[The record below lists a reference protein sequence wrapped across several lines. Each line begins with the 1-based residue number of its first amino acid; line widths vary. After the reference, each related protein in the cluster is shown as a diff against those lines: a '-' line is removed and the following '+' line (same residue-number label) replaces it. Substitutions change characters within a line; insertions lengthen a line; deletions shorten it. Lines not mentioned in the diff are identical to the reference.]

1 MSKVATKT
9 RMQAL
14 IELGQSVWLDYL
26 RRAMLESGELQRMID
41 DGLRGMTSNPTIF
54 EHAIGGGTDYDHA
67 PSRVAASPRTD
78 REIFDLLAVEAVRT
92 AADLFRPVYDASQGA
107 DGFVSLEVSPTLA
120 RQIHRRLGT
129 RHRRGETDPRRC
141 A

>member
-26 RRAMLESGELQRMID
+26 RRSMLQSGELQRMID

-54 EHAIGGGTDYDHA
+54 EHAIGGSTDYDTA
-67 PSRVAASPRTD
+67 LSRVAASPRTD
-78 REIFDLLAVEAVRT
+78 REIFELLAVEDVRT

-107 DGFVSLEVSPTLA
+107 DEIGRASCRERV
-120 RQIHRRLGT
+120 
-129 RHRRGETDPRRC
+129 
-141 A
+141 